1 MNLTNE
7 IMLIN
12 SLFSINHL
20 PIFLFFNKEENLL
33 FLASK
38 DARYEIDSLYH
49 NNDNFTKNWLEN
61 HKRLIPLYNE
71 IYKTYSNTV
80 YPSIIDNNLVIQP
93 SETEDYIT
101 IVPHN
106 KTVDIKTPK
115 TIQKGLKWTNLSKHL
130 QDLPQNTPKI
140 DSKPV

>member
-20 PIFLFFNKEENLL
+20 PMFLFFDKEEDLL
-33 FLASK
+33 LLASK
-38 DARYEIDSLYH
+38 DARYEIDSLYY

-80 YPSIIDNNLVIQP
+80 YPSIIDSNIVIQP

-115 TIQKGLKWTNLSKHL
+115 TIQNGIKWTDLSKHL
-130 QDLPQNTPKI
+130 QDL
-140 DSKPV
+140 S